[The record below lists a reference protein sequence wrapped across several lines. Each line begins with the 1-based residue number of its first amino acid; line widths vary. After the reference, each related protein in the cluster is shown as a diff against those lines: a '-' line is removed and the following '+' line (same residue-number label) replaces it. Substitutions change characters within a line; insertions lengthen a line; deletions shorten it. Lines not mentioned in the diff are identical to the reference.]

1 MRPGCEFIQGGL
13 VSVRQVT
20 VLPFYSPQK
29 TSGRFCF
36 LVFGSPCL
44 PHGCSGHPG
53 SSMDEESQ
61 AVQPRDQSC
70 WAALPDVC
78 LRRVFWWL
86 GDRDRSRAALVCRK
100 WNQMM
105 YSADLWRYRTI
116 TFSGRPSRVHA
127 SEFESALWYVKK
139 FGRYLEHLEIKF
151 LNPYN
156 AVLTKKFQVTMRGL
170 LSCLGKNNN
179 RLKSLSVQHLEL
191 DRPVWRN
198 SIRGSLIKSLSFF
211 LKKAGR
217 QLDHLS
223 LKGAR
228 LTVEQGCA
236 VLGSLSC
243 SRGESLVSQLNIEDY
258 FSHHLAVY
266 SSPQFSKTM
275 ATFRSLVSL
284 TLNYNCISDELLD
297 GLCENNARTLWTI
310 NIKCHVHDPHGQVIW
325 GMSWARL
332 ARRASNLK
340 VNFFFERVMKHERL
354 ARVLLQEIPVRGLSL
369 RSCYFSD
376 PDWSM
381 RPTLTDLLPTFR
393 HTLQVGGP
401 RAGRLPQGRG
411 LSSAACSQPGLCP
424 LRPTLG
430 LCSRTT
436 RPPPTPRPC
445 PGVTAGDS
453 YCSPVHAQHEAFSG
467 GLPARESPLCPL
479 GASPG

>member
-1 MRPGCEFIQGGL
+1 
-13 VSVRQVT
+13 
-20 VLPFYSPQK
+20 
-29 TSGRFCF
+29 
-36 LVFGSPCL
+36 
-44 PHGCSGHPG
+44 
-53 SSMDEESQ
+53 MDEESQ
-61 AVQPRDQSC
+61 SIQPRGQSC

-105 YSADLWRYRTI
+105 YSADLWRHRTI

-170 LSCLGKNNN
+170 LSCLGKDNH

-198 SIRGSLIKSLSFF
+198 GIRGSLIKSLSCF
-211 LKKAGR
+211 LRKAGR

-258 FSHHLAVY
+258 FSRHLAVY

-284 TLNYNCISDELLD
+284 SLNYNCISDELLD

-393 HTLQVGGP
+393 HTLQKLTFEFNNNHESLDEELCFLV
-401 RAGRLPQGRG
+401 
-411 LSSAACSQPGLCP
+411 SSCRKLFYFKIWAFLDVRFVERILKSQEEGQCS
-424 LRPTLG
+424 LRTLKVRIYTNRYETNDED
-430 LCSRTT
+430 RTL
-436 RPPPTPRPC
+436 REIHRKYRKLI
-445 PGVTAGDS
+445 DS
-453 YCSPVHAQHEAFSG
+453 ELNYFVIAYPMM
-467 GLPARESPLCPL
+467 
-479 GASPG
+479 